1 MMKKEITV
9 DKVKKNFYLTL
20 LVFITVLAITYYYTR
35 PQKVVQVL
43 EGNRLVL
50 DSGDM
55 VCLIGVDPDDQAG
68 KHIRNL
74 VEGQTVKLH
83 FDQRRTGSNR
93 AKPAYVYLAD
103 GTFVNAE
110 LIKRGYARVDRTSP
124 FEYSSEFIRY
134 QLTAQKEKR
143 GIWSK

>member
-1 MMKKEITV
+1 MKKELKV

-35 PQKVVQVL
+35 PQKVAQVL

-50 DSGDM
+50 DNGDTIS
-55 VCLIGVDPDDQAG
+55 LIGVDTDNRAREYIRKLVDGQA
-68 KHIRNL
+68 
-74 VEGQTVKLH
+74 VKLH
-83 FDQRRTGSNR
+83 FNQRGTGSNGDR
-93 AKPAYVYLAD
+93 PAYVYLED

-110 LIKRGYARVDRTSP
+110 VIKGGYARVDRTSP
-124 FEYSSEFIRY
+124 FEYSSEFIQH

-143 GIWSK
+143 GIWSQ